1 MTPVQII
8 ERTLVGFYD
17 QFIELELQQL
27 SDTEIRCCE
36 AVVTGC
42 DT

>member
-1 MTPVQII
+1 MTPVQIT

-36 AVVTGC
+36 AVATGC

>member
-1 MTPVQII
+1 MTPVLIT

-17 QFIELELQQL
+17 QFIELELHLL
-27 SDTEIRCCE
+27 SDTELRCCE
-36 AVVTGC
+36 AVVTVC